1 MDQRVQRL
9 GYVGALT
16 VAIIAAALLSHHL
29 AILLALGP
37 TAYFLALLPTDGEI
51 TAKDVL
57 VSHLAAVVSGWIA
70 YLLLTQGVD
79 PMAVAPRSIESLR
92 VVASML
98 LAMGLTAV
106 VLFRFEANIATAHV
120 TTTVVALGAL
130 TSPFALGALVLCV
143 GVVAGLHTVFHET
156 DGRSGRVTA

>member
-1 MDQRVQRL
+1 MNQRVQRF

-16 VAIIAAALLSHHL
+16 VAILAAALLSHHL

-37 TAYFLALLPTDGEI
+37 TAYFLALLPSNGDI

-57 VSHLAAVVSGWIA
+57 VSHLAAVAAGWIA
-70 YLLLTQGVD
+70 YFLLAQGMD
-79 PMAVAPRSIESLR
+79 PTAAAPHSLESLR

-106 VLFRFEANIATAHV
+106 VLFRFSAQIATAHV
-120 TTTVVALGAL
+120 TATVVALGAL
-130 TSPFALGALVLCV
+130 TSPSALGALVVCV
-143 GVVAGLHTVFHET
+143 GVVAGLHAAFHKTE
-156 DGRSGRVTA
+156 GRSGRVPA